1 MIISMDDNLIKV
13 LETYENAKSFE
24 EVHKEKYD
32 EISDVNVRFFLQ
44 RINMFVRWM
53 RVKTW
58 LMWLLLSHINNE
70 RISSWVLMIS
80 KSMDNLKTVII
91 RVLKKHQ

>member
-44 RINMFVRWM
+44 RINMFVR
-53 RVKTW
+53 
-58 LMWLLLSHINNE
+58 
-70 RISSWVLMIS
+70 
-80 KSMDNLKTVII
+80 
-91 RVLKKHQ
+91 